1 MSAGNAGAG
10 EGARP
15 DQRAKPADQD
25 GILRVPDGPGMGV
38 TVNEQA
44 LKEARM
50 PGEPWWE

>member
-1 MSAGNAGAG
+1 VAGTDRAAK
-10 EGARP
+10 GARP
-15 DQRAKPADQD
+15 DEEEKPADQD
-25 GILRVPDGPGMGV
+25 GMLRVPDGPGIGV